1 MSFTRRSFITST
13 LAAGAVVALPRFAA
27 AAQTFHMSHIFNLED
42 PKHIAAD
49 QFAKKVAEQTGGEII
64 IKIHPLSQI
73 AGLRDGVEGTRLG
86 TIDMTLADTATLG
99 SWAPE
104 LGLWSLPFVFRDY
117 DQVLKVMQGPV
128 EEWRVDVIKN
138 KVGLVSIGHAV
149 TAFRV
154 IINTERPLTKAED
167 IVGLKMRVPE
177 IPVYVSTFRALQSN
191 PTPIPWG
198 ETYSALQ
205 TGTVEGVES
214 DPIGLSLAKFTE
226 VTKFASKTNHILLDA
241 GLLVNSAKFGKLSK
255 KNQEILTSLGNELVS
270 QDLSKSSIVAQN
282 KTWEEFGSKLQVND
296 VDVESFQQKLAPMV
310 DEFAKTHK
318 TQHIIKMINAT

>member
-1 MSFTRRSFITST
+1 MTINRRHFIKTS
-13 LAAGAVVALPRFAA
+13 LAAGAAISVPRLAS
-27 AAQTFHMSHIFNLED
+27 AAQTLHLSHIFNLED

-49 QFAKKVAEQTGGEII
+49 QFAKKVAEQTGGEVI

-86 TIDMTLADTATLG
+86 TIDMTMADTATLG

-128 EEWRVDVIKN
+128 EDWRVDVIKK
-138 KVGLVSIGHAV
+138 KVGLMSIGHAV

-154 IINTERPLTKAED
+154 IINTERPLTNAQD

-241 GLLVNSAKFGKLSK
+241 GLLVNQAKFAKLSK
-255 KNQEILTSLGNELVS
+255 KHQEILVTLGNELVS
-270 QDLSKSSIVAQN
+270 RDLSESSIVAQN
-282 KTWEEFGSKLQVND
+282 QTWDEFGKKLQVND
-296 VDVESFQQKLAPMV
+296 VDVDSFREKLAPLV
-310 DEFAKTHK
+310 DEFSKAHK
-318 TQHIIKMINAT
+318 TQDIIKTINAT